1 MLNEEELKI
10 GPNGPNAFGNPDPAG
25 STDPNVQST
34 DENMSINDMFQQTRL
49 PSLPRQIAAFV
60 NIKGSTG
67 GLFAL
72 RNKKD
77 ENGNDLPVLEVLRQN
92 VAVYDSVPIKTGIT
106 QEMVQDLYQMYG
118 KDAYVQICTMLRANA
133 NDRENIKCLEF
144 LKNNCVDRGV
154 LDLDNPKNSELN
166 YFNISEKV
174 NQCILEANS
183 KYIRTYESWVVMPF
197 KYHASVMGLTEYIGG
212 DNQGKHYS
220 LNTTRVGLTRYY
232 INPDPNDDNV
242 YVGLKDSKTKSRCS
256 FYFAEYTCTI
266 QSVLDPESG
275 QPNYLIFNR
284 FGIEKNPLHNESEPM
299 LFKFKI
305 KGGNSTSNTGAG
317 EGSTSGGGADLDVNG
332 DDAYED
338 DL

>member
-1 MLNEEELKI
+1 MNEELKI
-10 GPNGPNAFGNPDPAG
+10 GPNGPNAFGNPDPTGA
-25 STDPNVQST
+25 SDPNIQGT

-133 NDRENIKCLEF
+133 NDRENAKCLEF
-144 LKNNCVDRGV
+144 LRNNCVDRGV

-183 KYIRTYESWVVMPF
+183 KYIRTFESWVVMPF

-232 INPDPNDDNV
+232 INPDPKDDNI
-242 YVGLKDSKTKSRCS
+242 YVGLKDSRTKSRCS

-266 QSVLDPESG
+266 QSALDPNNG
-275 QPNYLIFNR
+275 QPTYFIFNR

-299 LFKFKI
+299 LFKFKVTNGTAPSADT
-305 KGGNSTSNTGAG
+305 GGSGTSEAGAG
-317 EGSTSGGGADLDVNG
+317 EGSDSGDGADLDG
-332 DDAYED
+332 
-338 DL
+338 